1 MGYGPMCPLLSGS
14 AQVYRRLRSIVVTT
28 LIVDD
33 EPDMR
38 LLIGMSLTLDG
49 ACEVTAEAEN
59 GEAALAAWEKE
70 RPDVV
75 VLDMRMPGMT
85 GLDVARRIFEK
96 DPTQPIVLCSAYLDQ
111 EDRDE
116 AKRIGVLACVD
127 KTDMGKLAQVVVSV
141 ARAA

>member
-1 MGYGPMCPLLSGS
+1 M
-14 AQVYRRLRSIVVTT
+14 TT

-49 ACEVTAEAEN
+49 ACEVTSEAEN
-59 GEAALAAWEKE
+59 GEQALAAWEKD

-127 KTDMGKLAQVVVSV
+127 KTDMGRLAQVVVSV